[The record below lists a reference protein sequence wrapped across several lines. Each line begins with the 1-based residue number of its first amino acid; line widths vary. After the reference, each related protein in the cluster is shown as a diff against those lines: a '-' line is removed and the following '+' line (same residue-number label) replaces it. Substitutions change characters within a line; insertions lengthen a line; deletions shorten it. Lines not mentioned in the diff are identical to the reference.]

1 MTLARQFQTGV
12 LAKAMA
18 TGALLIACQI
28 LFDGSRLGAA
38 LGAFALAWSAALA
51 LTQRAVTRGT
61 AARIALVIAVALVG
75 VLVDDP
81 SVIGWVSFWVAL
93 SLAAVLPRRGFDE
106 ASIWARRL
114 VVHAATGLVSPFR
127 DAARLSAA
135 GQRGLRGTMSVRAVI
150 RLLLLP
156 VGGGAVFLALF
167 ASANPLI
174 ETVLAEIALPDA
186 WTVVWRSVLAG
197 LVVIA
202 VWPSLRP
209 SSAVTRMSRTATRA
223 PLIAYEPGAATLT
236 LALVTFNVVFA
247 LQNGLDIA
255 FLWSG
260 APLPA
265 GVTLADYAHRGAY
278 ALIVTALLAGA
289 FVMVAMR
296 PGSPGA
302 ATPSV
307 RALVMLWIA
316 QNVLLV
322 ASSALRTLDYVDAYG
337 MTELRLAAL
346 AWMGLVA
353 VGLAL
358 IGWRLR
364 ADRSAAWLINANALA
379 AAAVIVTA
387 SVVDLGAT
395 AAAWNTRVALQRGR
409 SGPQLDLCYLG
420 RLGPSALVSLAG
432 LERHA
437 RDPALRER
445 LGWLRWNAQN
455 DLLLRQGHWRSWTP
469 RGARRLSAAE
479 AIAGKRSPA
488 LRPAPNGRGCD
499 GSIVPPPPPPAAPPA
514 PPPLTKGPQ
523 Q

>member
-1 MTLARQFQTGV
+1 MTLARYFQTGV
-12 LAKAMA
+12 FAKALA
-18 TGALLIACQI
+18 TVALLIACQI
-28 LFDGSRLGAA
+28 LFDGSVLGAA
-38 LGAFALAWSAALA
+38 LGTFAIAWSAALA
-51 LTQRAVTRGT
+51 LTRRSVTRGT
-61 AARIALVIAVALVG
+61 AARTALIIAMAMGV

-81 SVIGWVSFWVAL
+81 SLIGWVSFWVAL
-93 SLAAVLPRRGFDE
+93 SLAALLPRRGFDD
-106 ASIWARRL
+106 ASIWACRL
-114 VVHAATGLVSPFR
+114 ALHAATGLVSPIR

-135 GQRGLRGTMSVRAVI
+135 RNRSLRETGGVRAVL
-150 RLLLLP
+150 RLLVLP
-156 VGGGAVFLALF
+156 LGGGVIFLALF

-174 ETVLAEIALPDA
+174 ENVFAKIELPDA
-186 WTVVWRSVLAG
+186 WASVWRSLLAG
-197 LVVIA
+197 LVLIS
-202 VWPSLRP
+202 VWPSMRP
-209 SSAVTRMSRTATRA
+209 SPAATRMFRTATRA

-236 LALVTFNVVFA
+236 LALVTFNALFA

-265 GVTLADYAHRGAY
+265 GVTMADYAHRGAY
-278 ALIVTALLAGA
+278 SLIVTALLAGA
-289 FVMVAMR
+289 FVLVALR

-302 ATPSV
+302 ATPAV

-316 QNVLLV
+316 QNLLLV

-337 MTELRLAAL
+337 MTELRLGAL

-364 ADRSAAWLINANALA
+364 ADRSASWLINANALA

-387 SVVDLGAT
+387 SVIDLGAT

-437 RDPALRER
+437 RDPALRDR
-445 LGWLRWNAQN
+445 LGWLRWNAQS
-455 DLLLRQGHWRSWTP
+455 DLLLLQGNWRSWTP

-479 AIAGKRSPA
+479 AIVGTRAPA
-488 LRPAPNGRGCD
+488 LRPASDGRSCD
-499 GSIVPPPPPPAAPPA
+499 GSIVPPALPAAPPA
-514 PPPLTKGPQ
+514 PQPLTKGPQ